1 MQELLNQILPI
12 LISIVATVTL
22 VAVGWSGFKLKD
34 YLIEN
39 IGTEQL
45 DKLEGWAL
53 VFVRAAEQMFGTGT
67 GKGEEKYNFAAD
79 RFVKAVNKHLKL
91 DLDQEEVRSFIES
104 AVIEFKKGW
113 EKEERIVIEADDVI
127 TGIKDVEEK
136 DVSARVK

>member
-1 MQELLNQILPI
+1 MQELLSQFLPI
-12 LISIVATVTL
+12 LISLAATVTL
-22 VAVGWSGFKLKD
+22 VAVGWAGFKLKD
-34 YLIEN
+34 YLTEN

-53 VFVRAAEQMFGTGT
+53 VFVRAAEQMFGA

-79 RFVKAVNKHLKL
+79 QFVKAVNKHLNL

-113 EKEERIVIEADDVI
+113 EKEDQIVIEADDVQ
-127 TGIKDVEEK
+127 TEIKDVEEK

>member
-1 MQELLNQILPI
+1 MQELLSQFLPI
-12 LISIVATVTL
+12 LISLAATVTL
-22 VAVGWSGFKLKD
+22 VAVGWAGFKLKD
-34 YLIEN
+34 YLTEN

-53 VFVRAAEQMFGTGT
+53 VFVRAAEQMFGA

-79 RFVKAVNKHLKL
+79 QFVKAVNKHLKL

-113 EKEERIVIEADDVI
+113 EKEERIVIEADDVQ
-127 TGIKDVEEK
+127 TEIKDVEEK

>member
-1 MQELLNQILPI
+1 MQELLSQFLPI
-12 LISIVATVTL
+12 LISLAATLAL
-22 VAVGWSGFKLKD
+22 VAVGWAGFKLKD
-34 YLIEN
+34 YLTEN

-67 GKGEEKYNFAAD
+67 GKGEEEYNFAAD
-79 RFVKAVNKHLKL
+79 HFVKAVNKHLKI

-113 EKEERIVIEADDVI
+113 EKEDQIVIEADDVM
-127 TGIKDVEEK
+127 TEIKDVEEK